1 MPYVDQLNLN
11 GNVGDLVG
19 CDGCAYEGENLQ
31 TKFASEIASY
41 NSAWDWILARITNG
55 NFSKIHVGDYIPVS
69 CTNGNTFMARIAGIN
84 TYRGIGDTA
93 VGNHIDFISASLWPV
108 PVKMNLI
115 DTNQGSSTTYP
126 WPWTVSNGYYFLNSL
141 SGNVQGGTNA
151 NPASQAVD
159 YTQGGIYYH
168 LPYALKS
175 VIVDKYMP
183 LPKRYLTSG
192 KITRDNGWSWANA
205 GKLWIPTETELTGA
219 SVWGGTRYGAAGSIQ
234 YPLFA
239 SRGLNRTSN
248 RYAFW
253 TSTAVHGNATHFVA
267 VNAGSAGSISYAAA
281 SSDLYTLIC
290 FRVAAANANG
300 ANHTMAVD
308 TISLDDGLTVA
319 TPSETLSWVTQ
330 ED

>member
-1 MPYVDQLNLN
+1 MPSYVDQLNLN

-19 CDGCAYEGENLQ
+19 CDGCTYEGENLQ

-84 TYRGIGDTA
+84 TYKGVGDTA
-93 VGNHIDFISASLWPV
+93 IGNHIDFISATLWPT
-108 PVKMNLI
+108 PFKMNLV
-115 DTNQGSSTTYP
+115 DLNNGTSTTYP

-159 YTQGGIYYH
+159 YTQGGIYYY

-175 VIVDKYMP
+175 VIVDKYMAM
-183 LPKRYLTSG
+183 PKRYLTTG
-192 KITRDNGWSWANA
+192 KVANDNGWGWANA
-205 GKLWIPTETELTGA
+205 GKIWLPTEVELTGA
-219 SVWGGTRYGAAGSIQ
+219 SVWGGAKYAAAGSIQ

-239 SRGLNRTSN
+239 SRGLNRTTN

-253 TSTAVHGNATHFVA
+253 TCTPLDGNSTHFVK
-267 VNAGSAGSISYAAA
+267 VNAGSAGSVAYAAA
-281 SSDLYTLIC
+281 SSDLYAPVC
-290 FRVAAANANG
+290 FRVAASNASG
-300 ANHTMAVD
+300 SSHTMDAASLTLERLSIATLAE
-308 TISLDDGLTVA
+308 TIAYLES
-319 TPSETLSWVTQ
+319 
-330 ED
+330 